1 MPPRTRTKE
10 AAKKRRHDEG
20 GSSSGAAR
28 GESDLL
34 VPGGRGLGHLSTMKL
49 LRVEELQAKMVSGG
63 YYFDYPLLD
72 SYGCREGVERLTSQ
86 RYWEHLFCWR
96 GDTYEPVI
104 YEFMATLE
112 MTEESHKYY
121 ISADQLGMYLGF
133 YTQDDFYSEEYHN
146 LPDDFDTDA
155 SMKEF
160 WNRITGGTIGRFVG
174 KKHNTGVIMSPI
186 LKAIKLLLGRRKNL
200 HKIYRPIVT
209 RLCEGLGLQRKL
221 LRQKR
226 KASMTPLGLEQLNR
240 GYMRKVGDNSSDAE
254 DEPQPP
260 APEVGEGQE
269 VPQEYN
275 MQYPE
280 VHDWASMRARQ
291 IQLHTQSMDTFNRRM
306 DDLDG
311 AFARQEERANRQEE
325 AIEQLRQWM
334 ENKFPPPSQGGDGLS
349 TLLLSCSPQNIPPN
363 NSKTRKMMNSWN
375 VSSPPLS
382 SLSSSPPPSP
392 KGMSCSEMM
401 VPKNTLEK
409 GEPSRRNNDETS
421 SDEEGWTYE
430 EVLHRGLML
439 DVEDLFRFRHFK
451 NKEIIAW
458 KYAGA
463 PLFDTLGIRR
473 EVERLTNQPFWR
485 EICGWRNN
493 TYTPM
498 VREFVATLEVDEEI
512 QNHWEPCIKFKLF
525 NKAYKV
531 SADELG
537 NLLGF
542 YMLHD
547 QTQEWYHNLLNDFEN
562 EHQPGLFWW
571 CIAKPE
577 TTWSPSYVSSRY
589 LRNPEVL
596 VMWSIVAKSCMGRR
610 THNDNITK
618 MLQRQHYEDSENIFV
633 GPLVSR
639 LCEAL
644 GHEDMLTRESVA
656 ARMVPMSREDYLHL
670 NLVPY
675 VPDCEEHEHPMC
687 QCLLPQQTIVDE
699 RVALQTFIRQLYDEQ
714 EEERRG
720 HEKIILDAFQEV
732 GHRIKRL
739 EEEVRRLQLTQKGEG
754 PDNLRI

>member
-112 MTEESHKYY
+112 MTEESHKPDTEGHQ
-121 ISADQLGMYLGF
+121 APLGPPEEP
-133 YTQDDFYSEEYHN
+133 TQDLPYGSILAMEHGNERANINGMHGEAMAANSGGRKVPLHLDRPYS
-146 LPDDFDTDA
+146 DT
-155 SMKEF
+155 SM
-160 WNRITGGTIGRFVG
+160 RGPGPGPG
-174 KKHNTGVIMSPI
+174 
-186 LKAIKLLLGRRKNL
+186 
-200 HKIYRPIVT
+200 
-209 RLCEGLGLQRKL
+209 
-221 LRQKR
+221 
-226 KASMTPLGLEQLNR
+226 TPLGLEQLNR
-240 GYMRKVGDNSSDAE
+240 GYMRKVGDNPSDAE

-269 VPQEYN
+269 
-275 MQYPE
+275 
-280 VHDWASMRARQ
+280 
-291 IQLHTQSMDTFNRRM
+291 SMDTFNRRM